1 VGFVAEITPEEKRNT
16 HLISFVNVA
25 FSSTDRTEESTWH
38 IFNDFLVTPVRKE
51 DALDF
56 APKWKMPSV
65 ICFQARDPSNA
76 IDNSWRNHLDTSLLY
91 IDYSF
96 GRSLNEPRCKSLE
109 QHEEPKPGTLVA
121 LDAEFVSMQNEETE
135 VKADG
140 SRSVVRPSRLGLA
153 RVSVLRGGGVDE
165 GVAFLD
171 DYIITREPVVDFLT
185 EFSGI
190 HVGDLDPSTSK
201 HALVPLKV
209 AYKRLW
215 LLLNLGC
222 VFVGHGL
229 LKDFRIINIHVP
241 KEQVVDTVDLFV
253 LRSSQRKLSLRFLA
267 WVVLREEIQLDT
279 HDSIE
284 DSYTALRLY
293 KKYLEYSDAGVL
305 EPMLNNIQIEGMKT
319 GFKPPPRGF
328 LAEHRTDTPS
338 IVQEGRSE
346 ANTPQPRG
354 GVPKW
359 LGA

>member
-1 VGFVAEITPEEKRNT
+1 M
-16 HLISFVNVA
+16 
-25 FSSTDRTEESTWH
+25 SSADRTEENNWH
-38 IFNDFLVTPVRKE
+38 IFNDFLVTPVGKE

-56 APKWKMPSV
+56 APKWKTPSV
-65 ICFQARDPSNA
+65 ICFQARDPRNA

-96 GRSLNEPRCKSLE
+96 GYGYSEPEWVRLYAMGLTRLYQHRKSLNEPRRKSLE
-109 QHEEPKPGTLVA
+109 QHEKPKPGTLVA

-153 RVSVLRGGGVDE
+153 RVSVLRGEGVDE

-190 HVGDLDPSTSK
+190 HAGDLDPSTSK

-229 LKDFRIINIHVP
+229 LKDFRII
-241 KEQVVDTVDLFV
+241 
-253 LRSSQRKLSLRFLA
+253 SMLSLEA
-267 WVVLREEIQLDT
+267 CTEVNANMTLR
-279 HDSIE
+279 
-284 DSYTALRLY
+284 YTCS
-293 KKYLEYSDAGVL
+293 KG
-305 EPMLNNIQIEGMKT
+305 T
-319 GFKPPPRGF
+319 GSRYG
-328 LAEHRTDTPS
+328 
-338 IVQEGRSE
+338 
-346 ANTPQPRG
+346 
-354 GVPKW
+354 
-359 LGA
+359 